1 VRCTFEPNPQ
11 VPTRGILARLALVP
25 ALVVGVT
32 FAAGCGAPLPEL
44 GVAASSNLRLLV
56 IAPHPDDESIA
67 VGGLIQRVRSAGGV
81 VHVVIMTSG
90 DAFPR
95 ALETAEQI
103 SDPTPADFQWF
114 GRVREQESARALAHL
129 GVDSASVTFLG
140 FPDEGMCLLASRYL
154 TSRAPLVSPYTHRDL
169 PPSEEQVIRGVEYRG
184 SDVRMELARILTSFK
199 PTVVVMPDG
208 EDEHP
213 DHCATYVFVR
223 AAIERLARTNEL
235 PTPRVLRYIVHYDDW
250 PTADSTTLLKPPDHF
265 PEPRG
270 HWRSLSLTDQEARVK
285 REALSRYATQMA
297 VTGDFM
303 RAMARH
309 NELFLQG
316 DPVTRPE
323 CWCDSEHVATLVPP
337 EQQRG
342 TPEQRR
348 HRRRVRR

>member
-1 VRCTFEPNPQ
+1 M
-11 VPTRGILARLALVP
+11 
-25 ALVVGVT
+25 
-32 FAAGCGAPLPEL
+32 
-44 GVAASSNLRLLV
+44 RLLV
-56 IAPHPDDESIA
+56 IAPHPDDETIA
-67 VGGLIQRVRSAGGV
+67 AGGLIQRVLSADGV

-103 SDPTPADFQWF
+103 DNPTAADFQWF
-114 GRVREQESARALAHL
+114 GRVREQESEQALAHL
-129 GVDSASVTFLG
+129 GVAPSAITFLG
-140 FPDEGMCLLASRYL
+140 FPDEGMCLLASSYL
-154 TSRAPLVSPYTHRDL
+154 TSRAPLISPYTHRDL
-169 PPSEEQVIRGVEYRG
+169 PPNEEQVIRGVEYRG
-184 SDVRMELARILTSFK
+184 SDVRNELERLIVAFK
-199 PTVVVMPDG
+199 PTVVVTPDG

-223 AAIERLARTNEL
+223 AALARLARGNPL
-235 PTPRVLRYIVHYDDW
+235 PPPRVLRYVVHYDHW
-250 PTADSTTLLKPPDHF
+250 PTAASSTLLTPPDHF

-270 HWRSLSLTDQEARVK
+270 HWRSLALTDQEARVK
-285 REALSRYATQMA
+285 REALSRYGTQMA
-297 VTGDFM
+297 VTADFM
-303 RAMARH
+303 RAMSRH

-323 CWCDSEHVATLVPP
+323 CWCDGEHVATLVPP

>member
-1 VRCTFEPNPQ
+1 MSLT
-11 VPTRGILARLALVP
+11 
-25 ALVVGVT
+25 
-32 FAAGCGAPLPEL
+32 GCGRSLPEL
-44 GVAASSNLRLLV
+44 GVAASSGLRLLV

-67 VGGLIQRVRSAGGV
+67 AGGLIQRVLSADGV
-81 VHVVIMTSG
+81 VHVVVMTSG

-95 ALETAEQI
+95 ALETAERI
-103 SDPTPADFQWF
+103 TNPTPADFQWF
-114 GRVREQESARALAHL
+114 GRVREQESTQALAHL
-129 GVDSASVTFLG
+129 GVDASAITFLG

-154 TSRAPLVSPYTHRDL
+154 TSRAPLTSPYTHRDL
-169 PPSEEQVIRGVEYRG
+169 PPSEEQVIRGAEYRG
-184 SDVRMELARILTSFK
+184 SDVRSELEHVLTAFR
-199 PTVVVMPDG
+199 PTVVVTPDG

-223 AAIERLARTNEL
+223 AAIERLARANAL
-235 PTPRVLRYIVHYDDW
+235 PRPRVLRYVVHFDRW
-250 PTADSTTLLKPPDHF
+250 PTTDSATLLTPPDHF

-270 HWRSLSLTDQEARVK
+270 QWRSLALTDHEARVK
-285 REALSRYATQMA
+285 GEALSRYGTQMA

-303 RAMARH
+303 RSMARH

-337 EQQRG
+337 EQRRG

-348 HRRRVRR
+348 ARRKARR